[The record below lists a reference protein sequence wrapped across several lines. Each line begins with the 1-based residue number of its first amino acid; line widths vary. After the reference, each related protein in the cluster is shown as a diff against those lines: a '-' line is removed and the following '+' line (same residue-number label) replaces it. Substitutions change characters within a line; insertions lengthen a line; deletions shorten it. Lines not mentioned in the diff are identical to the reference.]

1 MTDLGLFIGRV
12 LSQMGRTAHSCR
24 RMSKNLPLKLNQTV
38 VEKTA
43 RALVGLEITR
53 PRMIMGSRSD
63 GKHRWLVIR
72 QQNAP
77 WGIRFQPLRR
87 SSGFFVQ

>member
-53 PRMIMGSRSD
+53 
-63 GKHRWLVIR
+63 LE
-72 QQNAP
+72 
-77 WGIRFQPLRR
+77 
-87 SSGFFVQ
+87 